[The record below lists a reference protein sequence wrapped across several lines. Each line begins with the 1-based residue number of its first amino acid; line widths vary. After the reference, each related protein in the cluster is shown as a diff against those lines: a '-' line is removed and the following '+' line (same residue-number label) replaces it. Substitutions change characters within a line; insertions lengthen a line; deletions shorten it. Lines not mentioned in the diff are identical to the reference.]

1 MKKLYV
7 KIGGISCDH
16 CRKKI
21 TLELLKLNGVEKA
34 FVDGN
39 IACIECC
46 DAIDVSKIVNSIND
60 LGYITNFNLV
70 ATDKKQLEF
79 GLRLFQFI
87 LIFLFIILLSY
98 GLDKL
103 FGFNIFSA
111 IPTIDS
117 NITYGMLFLIGVL
130 TSIHCIS
137 MCGAI
142 NLLACYSTDRNEI
155 FRRPFLYNLG
165 RVISYSVIGGIV
177 GLIGS
182 VISINY
188 MVNGIV
194 MIIASIFMLLMALEM
209 MGIIRLKI
217 PRFKGYKTKSNNPFI
232 IGLINGLM
240 PCGPLQAM
248 QVYALGTG
256 SFVSGFLAMGLF
268 ALGTVPLMFFVGTI
282 FNYFKG
288 RMRVVF
294 NKVATV
300 LIIILSFNM
309 LFRGFGTIGVNINSS
324 NDYSNYVASTI
335 YGDYQEV
342 KISLTYDSYDNIVIQ
357 KGIKTKLIVDVD
369 KTYLTGCNNEIFIE
383 KYNIKHKLVE
393 GKNIIEFM
401 PNEVGT
407 FSMNCWM
414 NMIQNTIK
422 VIDNKSYFEVM
433 V

>member
-7 KIGGISCDH
+7 KIGGISCNH

-142 NLLACYSTDRNEI
+142 NLLECYSTDRNEI

-188 MVNGIV
+188 IINGIV

-209 MGIIRLKI
+209 MGILRLKM

-232 IGLINGLM
+232 IGLINGLI

-268 ALGTVPLMFFVGTI
+268 ALV
-282 FNYFKG
+282 
-288 RMRVVF
+288 
-294 NKVATV
+294 
-300 LIIILSFNM
+300 
-309 LFRGFGTIGVNINSS
+309 
-324 NDYSNYVASTI
+324 
-335 YGDYQEV
+335 
-342 KISLTYDSYDNIVIQ
+342 
-357 KGIKTKLIVDVD
+357 
-369 KTYLTGCNNEIFIE
+369 
-383 KYNIKHKLVE
+383 
-393 GKNIIEFM
+393 
-401 PNEVGT
+401 T
-407 FSMNCWM
+407 FSINCWM